1 MTAIASTQ
9 FTHSAAIRPRAT
21 LALVILATAL
31 SSLEVGLVNVAL
43 PTLAATF
50 GVGLVTIQ
58 WVVLAY
64 QLAIVST
71 LVLFGRLVDLFGGRR
86 LYLSGMAAIATASL
100 LATASQSALWLIL
113 ARGLLGLGAAMLLST
128 GQALVATAYPD
139 AGRGR
144 ALGVMHMAVA
154 GGLMAG
160 PAIGGLLLATIGW
173 RAVFLAP
180 VPLALGTFF
189 WAWKILPRGIGQR
202 HMPLDYAGAL
212 LIFIVVLTS
221 VLGMTQ
227 LARHGWGG
235 RAAVLI
241 FLAMSLSLLLVVV
254 ERRRPAPL
262 IDLSLLAHWNI
273 SAGVV
278 VAFLTFIAL
287 ASNMFLI
294 PFALQDLMGYPA
306 APAGLLMMT
315 APLAILPTA
324 LLSGILADRIGNRL
338 PATAGLV
345 LIVGAIVGMSQFRT
359 GTAIWFVLA
368 VLILYGVGAG
378 LFQAPNNSAV
388 LGAAPADRVGTI
400 SGMLALSRNLGQIT
414 GIALASTVW
423 TWRQAHYEQITS
435 PPLSPLALGLRDGFL
450 VLAGFGAVAMVISM
464 MKRNQKERT
473 S

>member
-1 MTAIASTQ
+1 M
-9 FTHSAAIRPRAT
+9 
-21 LALVILATAL
+21 
-31 SSLEVGLVNVAL
+31 
-43 PTLAATF
+43 
-50 GVGLVTIQ
+50 
-58 WVVLAY
+58 
-64 QLAIVST
+64 
-71 LVLFGRLVDLFGGRR
+71 
-86 LYLSGMAAIATASL
+86 
-100 LATASQSALWLIL
+100 
-113 ARGLLGLGAAMLLST
+113 
-128 GQALVATAYPD
+128 
-139 AGRGR
+139 
-144 ALGVMHMAVA
+144 
-154 GGLMAG
+154 
-160 PAIGGLLLATIGW
+160 
-173 RAVFLAP
+173 
-180 VPLALGTFF
+180 
-189 WAWKILPRGIGQR
+189 
-202 HMPLDYAGAL
+202 
-212 LIFIVVLTS
+212 
-221 VLGMTQ
+221 
-227 LARHGWGG
+227 
-235 RAAVLI
+235 
-241 FLAMSLSLLLVVV
+241 
-254 ERRRPAPL
+254 
-262 IDLSLLAHWNI
+262 SLLAHWNI

-338 PATAGLV
+338 PVTAGLV
-345 LIVGAIVGMSQFRT
+345 LIVGAIVSQFRT